1 MTKKEDVLPVVTI
14 GEEIANS
21 VSHGVGSIFA
31 IAGTAVAVVWAVI
44 FGNVYSVVSAAIYG
58 ATLII
63 LYTMSTLYH
72 AFTNKTVKKIFRIF
86 DHCSIFLLIP
96 GTYTPYTLV
105 AMNGAVGWTI
115 FGIIWGVAIL
125 GIVLNAISIERFKI
139 FSMICYLAM
148 GWLIIMYFKPLMQAI
163 GFSATLLLLIGGLLY
178 TVGAIFYSIK
188 AKYMH
193 GVWHLFVLGGSVLH
207 YLSILIYV
215 LPVK

>member
-86 DHCSIFLLIP
+86 DHCSIFLLIA

>member
-86 DHCSIFLLIP
+86 DHCSIFLLIA

-115 FGIIWGVAIL
+115 FGIIWGLAIL
-125 GIVLNAISIERFKI
+125 GIVINAISIERFKI

-178 TVGAIFYSIK
+178 TVGVIFYGIK